1 MAGTPIRLY
10 PAVLGALGVLLLP
23 IVERAKRNSVLRSA
37 SCYVLLNYCFVRPT
51 VISAVCHVALAV
63 FEEFKT
69 LQFTLLIVH
78 SSGPKEAKCSMA

>member
-10 PAVLGALGVLLLP
+10 PAVPGALGVLLLP
-23 IVERAKRNSVLRSA
+23 IVERAKRNSVLR

-69 LQFTLLIVH
+69 LQFTLLIVN
-78 SSGPKEAKCSMA
+78 SS